1 MFGRHHEGRGGREG
15 WGREGMRGWG
25 PERQQDCSPGG
36 RWGRGGRG
44 EFGGDGG
51 GEFFGRGGWFGGRGG
66 RVFGHG
72 DLRLV
77 ILALI
82 AEKPRHGYDLIRAI
96 EDKFGGGYAPS
107 PGAVYPTLTL
117 LEEQDHIRGE
127 VTEGTKKLYTITPEG
142 EAFLAQNRDA
152 VDGVMARMDLAASA
166 FASRSTPEM
175 VREAYHT
182 LRHAL
187 HMRRGPWTQAEA
199 ERVRAIMEKAAR
211 DIVGGNES

>member
-1 MFGRHHEGRGGREG
+1 MFGRHHDAP
-15 WGREGMRGWG
+15 WGREGFRGWG
-25 PERQQDCSPGG
+25 RGGERDCAPGPGGRGG
-36 RWGRGGRG
+36 RWGRGGFDGEGRG
-44 EFGGDGG
+44 G
-51 GEFFGRGGWFGGRGG
+51 FFGRGGFGERGG

-96 EDKFGGGYAPS
+96 EDKFGGSYAPS
-107 PGAVYPTLTL
+107 PGAVYPTLTM
-117 LEEQDHIRGE
+117 LEEQDYIRGE
-127 VTEGTKKLYTITPEG
+127 ISEGTKKLYTVTPEG
-142 EAFLAQNRDA
+142 QAFLAENRDA

-166 FASRSTPEM
+166 FASRSTPDM

-211 DIVGGNES
+211 DIVGE